1 MKNELTEHPDFSEW
15 DRFANQEYLRL
26 AMEEE
31 NQEPV
36 YFLSIIRVKCL
47 KVKIYGI
54 MSKKSKSDFLY
65 IN

>member
-36 YFLSIIRVKCL
+36 FFYF
-47 KVKIYGI
+47 
-54 MSKKSKSDFLY
+54 
-65 IN
+65 INYL